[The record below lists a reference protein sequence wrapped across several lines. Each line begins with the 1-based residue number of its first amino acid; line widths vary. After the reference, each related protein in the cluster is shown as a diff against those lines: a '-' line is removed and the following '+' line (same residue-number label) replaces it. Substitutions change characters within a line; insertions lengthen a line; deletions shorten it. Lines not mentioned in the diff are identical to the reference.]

1 MFILHIN
8 IDNTETLYLL
18 TNLEM
23 CISVINNLK
32 TEAIVTQK
40 DYIYIK
46 VNNVS
51 LNNDEKISLY
61 R

>member
-1 MFILHIN
+1 
-8 IDNTETLYLL
+8 
-18 TNLEM
+18 M
-23 CISVINNLK
+23 CIGVINNLK
-32 TEAIVTQK
+32 NEAIVTQK

-46 VNNVS
+46 FNNVS